1 MNDPAVPFGSFEGLE
16 PWSAEPELVPRVGV
30 TTTNGQDDEMREEIR
45 RLVVEELRELM
56 RR

>member
-1 MNDPAVPFGSFEGLE
+1 MQ
-16 PWSAEPELVPRVGV
+16 PWSTEPEARPRSGAVLQ
-30 TTTNGQDDEMREEIR
+30 TNGKDDEMREEIR

>member
-1 MNDPAVPFGSFEGLE
+1 MQ
-16 PWSAEPELVPRVGV
+16 PWSTEPEARPRSGAVLQR
-30 TTTNGQDDEMREEIR
+30 NGKDDEMREEIR

>member
-1 MNDPAVPFGSFEGLE
+1 MTEFE
-16 PWSAEPELVPRVGV
+16 WNPETYL
-30 TTTNGQDDEMREEIR
+30 DEMREEIR